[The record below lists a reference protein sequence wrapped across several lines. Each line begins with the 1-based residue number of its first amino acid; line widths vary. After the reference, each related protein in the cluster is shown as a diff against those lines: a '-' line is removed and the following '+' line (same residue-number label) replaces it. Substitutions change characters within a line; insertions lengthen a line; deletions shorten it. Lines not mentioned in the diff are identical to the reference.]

1 MSEQAQQNCKSE
13 YQEGEEISAG
23 AVLEDNIGDVLPC
36 LAKARCSGTLLVIN
50 TVHLFASAYHVGKD
64 GSEVDKEFH
73 KKKVEENSPTFMML
87 GCTSFEKVI
96 NPLSSLILPEL

>member
-23 AVLEDNIGDVLPC
+23 AVLEDNIGDVLPR

-50 TVHLFASAYHVGKD
+50 TVHLFAGACHVGQ
-64 GSEVDKEFH
+64 
-73 KKKVEENSPTFMML
+73 EE
-87 GCTSFEKVI
+87 ERI
-96 NPLSSLILPEL
+96 